1 MKLPLAVMALA
12 AAAAC
17 ANPQP
22 GRGPSRLERLAEAF
36 RTRALDPKRS
46 VEAFAAAGPG
56 TALERVRVAAWLEEL
71 ESVPSPPSAWRRLL
85 AEHPP
90 AVVEGRARI
99 GLARALAAAGQR
111 SAAVSELETVDG
123 KDRIRADAALVELG
137 DGAVRA
143 AAARRLAVVAPAE
156 LHRLD
161 PDLEVRVL
169 TGLTAQER
177 LQRSA
182 SWRAAG
188 RPERAVAELRRLRFR
203 GEEEH
208 QRRLEMARS
217 EIAVGSPRRAL
228 DVLPRPT
235 ARSPDVL
242 LLRASALRRLAW
254 QRFPRSSARGAFRN
268 CLTAARQAARTGQ
281 VAGASELVL
290 ECGTEAG
297 AVEEAL
303 AAWRRL
309 EAEGWADGRR
319 EWLGRRLGVALAR
332 AGKDL
337 GAVRGLAAAMPPQRR
352 CLEYWIAVAD
362 EEGGQER
369 LEELSRAPFADLYG
383 QWARRAVGGAEA
395 PGVRLPPDL
404 APGSP
409 PRAVQRLLDWGASR
423 EAADQWRWIADV
435 RGVLPGEGLA
445 ASELARG
452 LGRQQTAISW
462 LLKAFPDLGT
472 VTMNRTPENAVRA
485 YLPLRWRSALVAAAE
500 ENGIEPW
507 LLAAVARQESAFVP
521 RARSPRGALGILQL
535 LPGTARGHA
544 RALGLGTR
552 PDLFDPE
559 TNLRLGARELARL
572 LDHFNAVEPALAAY
586 NAGRTRVDAW
596 WRAWPDPARFTE
608 AIPIPESY
616 NYVRRVT
623 YLAEAYRI
631 VYAQDWRTAS

>member
-1 MKLPLAVMALA
+1 MALA

-22 GRGPSRLERLAEAF
+22 ARGPSRLESLAEAF
-36 RTRALDPKRS
+36 RTRASDPKRS
-46 VEAFAAAGPG
+46 LEAFAAAGAG
-56 TALERVRVAAWLEEL
+56 TTLERARVTAWLQEL
-71 ESVPSPPSAWRRLL
+71 ESVPSPPVAWRRLL

-90 AVVEGRARI
+90 AAVEGRARI
-99 GLARALAAAGQR
+99 GLARALAAAGQIG
-111 SAAVSELETVDG
+111 AAVSELETVDG
-123 KDRIRADAALVELG
+123 EGRIRADAALVELAEG
-137 DGAVRA
+137 TVRGT
-143 AAARRLAVVAPAE
+143 AARHLAIFAPAE

-161 PDLEVRVL
+161 PDLEARVL
-169 TGLTAQER
+169 TELTAHER

-182 SWRAAG
+182 RWRAAG
-188 RPERAVAELRRLRFR
+188 RPERAVAELRRFRFR
-203 GEEEH
+203 GAEEH
-208 QRRLEMARS
+208 RRRLEMARS

-228 DVLPRPT
+228 DVLPRPA
-235 ARSPDVL
+235 ARDPDVL

-254 QRFPRSSARGAFRN
+254 QRFPRSSARDAFRD
-268 CLTAARQAARTGQ
+268 CLTAARQAARNGQ
-281 VAGASELVL
+281 VAGAYQLVL

-297 AVEEAL
+297 AVYEAL

-309 EAEGWADGRR
+309 EAEGWADDRR

-337 GAVRGLAAAMPPQRR
+337 EAVRGLAAAMPSQRR
-352 CLEYWIAVAD
+352 CLEFWIAAA
-362 EEGGQER
+362 EGESGRER
-369 LEELSRAPFADLYG
+369 LRELSRVSFADLYG
-383 QWARRAVGGAEA
+383 QWARRAVGGAE
-395 PGVRLPPDL
+395 PLGIRLPPDL
-404 APGSP
+404 APGP
-409 PRAVQRLLDWGASR
+409 PPQAVEWLLDWGAAG
-423 EAADQWRWIADV
+423 EAADHWRWAADV
-435 RGVLPGEGLA
+435 RGVLPREGLA

-472 VTMNRTPENAVRA
+472 VVMDRAPGNAVRA
-485 YLPLRWRSALVAAAE
+485 YLPLRWRAALVGAAE

-507 LLAAVARQESAFVP
+507 LLAAVARQESAFVS
-521 RARSPRGALGILQL
+521 RARSPRGALGVLQL
-535 LPGTARGHA
+535 LPGTATGHA

-552 PDLFDPE
+552 PDLFDPA

-572 LDHFNAVEPALAAY
+572 VAHFGAVEPALAAY
-586 NAGRTRVDAW
+586 NAGLARVDRW
-596 WRAWPDPARFTE
+596 WGAWPERERFTE

-631 VYAQDWRTAS
+631 VYADDWRTAS